1 MKNSKETRTCVGCRE
16 KKNKK
21 ELVRIVNSK
30 EQGIIVDINQREQGR
45 GTYICKNEECLKKAI
60 KNKGLSRTL
69 KVNVSD
75 EKFNEIRGVM
85 FD

>member
-45 GTYICKNEECLKKAI
+45 GTYICKNEECLKKTI

>member
-30 EQGIIVDINQREQGR
+30 EQGIIVDFNQREQER
-45 GTYICKNEECLKKAI
+45 GAYICKSEECLKKAM